1 MATLDDIMLS
11 IEAKDSASNV
21 FKNVGSNAQSM
32 ASTITNALNSANTGF
47 MNLSNVSNNLV
58 TSLSNGKT
66 AAQLLFDT
74 TSKAETNSV
83 LVNMM
88 SDSADAAANLNKHI
102 DDVTNT
108 SLVSMQ
114 NLIPAMNAFKTATGA
129 TDDQIYDATEGIAD
143 FGAKVLAQTGSVELS
158 EQAMMDLSKGIKG
171 ACASLDQYGITE
183 DALKR
188 TGKWSGDEKDIK
200 GYIAAVK
207 ELTGDTSA
215 LMETNE
221 GLDARLGKA
230 FSSAG
235 KKIGN
240 EFLPQIKD
248 VKKAFLEL
256 NSSTGGDLAA
266 GIIVAAQGVDMFSQ
280 GMAMAA
286 QTSQG
291 IKGIKDGFS
300 AVSDAVG
307 IATDWLKKFRE
318 AEEAASAVDIASGL
332 SGVSPEAIQEA
343 AAFGGGNV
351 SFKNS
356 PVDINDAEM
365 LQDMIDYQ
373 VASADGSLS
382 KMAVLEEKYENM
394 NLSANALKSESEIV
408 AEAVGD
414 IPDTKGI
421 SKLSKTT
428 EEVVEDAAGMS
439 KVGPKAASAGAG
451 MQASSGGL
459 SAISSGAM
467 SMLVPLLSIAV
478 VIAVMIPV
486 VTALAAEALLCV
498 KGIQMLVDALDFGGI
513 DINDDLEG
521 IKKIGELLLNLGIV
535 MAEMTFTAVVTGM
548 YNFVSGLF
556 LVVNPIQV
564 AVDQIKTV
572 VPIINQLGQVED
584 INDSIPG
591 KLEKLGKS
599 LQSISTATNAMT
611 STSVT
616 VGWGNFV
623 AWVFNFT
630 SSTDSISQAKDD
642 LVKAAEQINQLK
654 DLPEIDSGVA
664 SKLESIGKSLK
675 GVSDSFNALR
685 GIRDNVNWDSSIG
698 QLFKGVDIQT
708 ALTNVKTDITN
719 AANALKNFGDLPD
732 IPQDVGSK
740 LSKIGDSLKGVSDSL
755 NALRGM
761 RDNMNWDNAM
771 SQIFKGG
778 DIATTLTNVRNDLM
792 KAANVLNT
800 FNSLPDVQEGIA
812 TKVTRVADATKV
824 VGNAINV
831 MQGANIPDVTILNM
845 LPTKI
850 NTAKDVISKT
860 AAQLNT
866 LVSIQEIQ
874 PGTATKVTRVAD
886 ATKVVGNA
894 INVMQGANIPDA
906 GILSTLPS
914 KISAAKNV
922 VQKTA
927 AELIGLQSVQE
938 IPEGLY
944 TKVSRVGTSA
954 QNVGTAVSAIR
965 TIPQANEG
973 ISMKVQHAVNAV
985 KKTATELNKLSGTNV
1000 NDVGGILS
1008 SVRNA
1013 MEQLRSTLAS
1023 MGGSFQAS
1031 STGIGAGIKAGV
1043 VAGMAGLPGEV
1054 NNQASS
1060 AMSMFNATMSSG
1072 ATAAGNAARSAFQG
1086 SFKLADIASA
1096 EMNYAVQAVNN
1107 GSGALADACRQAA
1120 EKAVQAAKNGS
1131 GFASP
1136 GYVARMWGTEIGE
1149 YSVQKVLEGSSAL
1162 IRTVRDTARRVVDAW
1177 GTPNLGINTNLGMLS
1192 NIPTPQ
1198 SMQNMGLMGKI
1209 MPQMQNTDKTIIFNI
1224 TDGAFRL
1231 DARNLTQ
1238 TECQKIV
1245 TLGLEGIRQ
1254 VNDVNIKGV

>member
-32 ASTITNALNSANTGF
+32 ASTITNAINSANTGF

-129 TDDQIYDATEGIAD
+129 TDDQIYDATEDIAN
-143 FGAKVLAQTGSVELS
+143 FGAKVLAQTGSVEKS

-200 GYIAAVK
+200 GYMAAVK
-207 ELTGDTSA
+207 ELTGDTSE

-221 GLDARLGKA
+221 GLDARMGKA

-248 VKKAFLEL
+248 VKKAFLDL
-256 NSSTGGDLAA
+256 NASTGGDLAA
-266 GIIVAAQGVDMFSQ
+266 CIIVAAQGVDMFSQ
-280 GMAMAA
+280 GMTMAA

-300 AVSDAVG
+300 AVSDAVS
-307 IATDWLKKFRE
+307 IATDWVNKFRTASE
-318 AEEAASAVDIASGL
+318 TVDTVSSISPEISAAASHAGAG
-332 SGVSPEAIQEA
+332 
-343 AAFGGGNV
+343 FGYG
-351 SFKNS
+351 
-356 PVDINDAEM
+356 AE
-365 LQDMIDYQ
+365 
-373 VASADGSLS
+373 ST
-382 KMAVLEEKYENM
+382 LEEIEKYAGTYKDTEKQALELLDEAKDSASNIQKAESDVVNTTKNM
-394 NLSANALKSESEIV
+394 
-408 AEAVGD
+408 
-414 IPDTKGI
+414 
-421 SKLSKTT
+421 SKVTKTT
-428 EEVVEDAAGMS
+428 EEVVEDATKMS
-439 KVGPKAASAGAG
+439 GVGSKAASAGAG

-513 DINDDLEG
+513 DINDDLDG

-611 STSVT
+611 NTTVT

-623 AWVFNFT
+623 AWIFNFT

-664 SKLESIGKSLK
+664 SKLESVGKSLK
-675 GVSDSFNALR
+675 GVSDSFDALR

-771 SQIFKGG
+771 GQIFKGG

-800 FNSLPDVQEGIA
+800 FNGLPDVQDGIA

-860 AAQLNT
+860 ATQLNT

-906 GILSTLPS
+906 SILSTLPS

-927 AELIGLQSVQE
+927 TELIGLQSVQE

-1060 AMSMFNATMSSG
+1060 AMAMFNATMSSG
-1072 ATAAGNAARSAFQG
+1072 ATSAGNAARGAFQG
-1086 SFKLADIASA
+1086 SFKLGDIASA

-1120 EKAVQAAKNGS
+1120 EKAVQAAKQGS
-1131 GFASP
+1131 GHQSP
-1136 GYVARMWGTEIGE
+1136 GHIARMWGTEIGE
-1149 YSVQKVLEGSSAL
+1149 YSVQKILEGSSAL

-1177 GTPNLGINTNLGMLS
+1177 GTPNLGINTNFGMLS
-1192 NIPTPQ
+1192 DIPTPQ
-1198 SMQNMGLMGKI
+1198 AMQNMGLMGKI

-1254 VNDVNIKGV
+1254 VNDVNIRGV

>member
-32 ASTITNALNSANTGF
+32 ASTITNAINSANTGF

-88 SDSADAAANLNKHI
+88 SDSADAAARLNQHI

-129 TDDQIYDATEGIAD
+129 TDEQIYNATDGIAA

-171 ACASLDQYGITE
+171 ACASLDQYGITT

-188 TGKWSGDEKDIK
+188 TGLWNGEENDIQ
-200 GYIAAVK
+200 GYIAAVQQ
-207 ELTGDTSA
+207 LTGDTSA

-266 GIIVAAQGVDMFSQ
+266 GIIVAAQGIDMFSQ
-280 GMAMAA
+280 GMTVVA

-291 IKGIKDGFS
+291 IHGIADAFS
-300 AVSDAVG
+300 ATKDA
-307 IATDWLKKFRE
+307 ISLATDYLKKFRE
-318 AEEAASAVDIASGL
+318 AEEVASGAKIVGETTDISGL
-332 SGVSPEAIQEA
+332 IGGVSGAKDIGKVADEAE
-343 AAFGGGNV
+343 
-351 SFKNS
+351 
-356 PVDINDAEM
+356 DI
-365 LQDMIDYQ
+365 
-373 VASADGSLS
+373 
-382 KMAVLEEKYENM
+382 
-394 NLSANALKSESEIV
+394 
-408 AEAVGD
+408 
-414 IPDTKGI
+414 
-421 SKLSKTT
+421 
-428 EEVVEDAAGMS
+428 VEDASRMGAIGS
-439 KVGPKAASAGAG
+439 EAAVAGAE
-451 MQASSGGL
+451 MEAASGGL
-459 SAISSGAM
+459 SAISAGAM

-564 AVDQIKTV
+564 AVDRIKEV
-572 VPIINQLGQVED
+572 VPIINQLGQVGD
-584 INDSIPG
+584 IDDSIPG
-591 KLEKLGKS
+591 KLQKLGSS

-623 AWVFNFT
+623 AWVFNFG
-630 SSTDSISQAKDD
+630 SSVDAIAQAKND
-642 LVKAAEQINQLK
+642 LVKAADQINQLK

-664 SKLESIGKSLK
+664 SKLESVGKSLK

-685 GIRDNVNWDSSIG
+685 SIRDNVNWDAGIG
-698 QLFKGVDIQT
+698 QIFKGVDIGT
-708 ALTNVKTDITN
+708 ALSQVKADITN
-719 AANALKNFGDLPD
+719 AANALKDFGNLPD
-732 IPQDVGSK
+732 IPQEIGGK
-740 LSKIGDSLKGVSDSL
+740 LSKIGESLKGVSDSL
-755 NALRGM
+755 NALRSM

-771 SQIFKGG
+771 GQIFKGG
-778 DIATTLTNVRNDLM
+778 DIATTLTNVRNDLT
-792 KAANVLNT
+792 KAANILNT
-800 FNSLPDVQEGIA
+800 FNGIPDVQEGIA

-824 VGNAINV
+824 VGNAINA
-831 MQGANIPDVTILNM
+831 MIGANIPDVAILNM
-845 LPTKI
+845 LPTRI
-850 NTAKDVISKT
+850 SAAKDVISKT
-860 AAQLNT
+860 ATQLNT
-866 LVSIQEIQ
+866 LISIQEIQ

-894 INVMQGANIPDA
+894 IHVMQGANIPDA
-906 GILSTLPS
+906 GIISTLPA
-914 KISAAKNV
+914 KISAAKSV

-927 AELIGLQSVQE
+927 TELVGLQNIQQ
-938 IPEGLY
+938 IPDGLY

-954 QNVGTAVSAIR
+954 KNVGTAVSAIR
-965 TIPQANEG
+965 SIPQVNPG
-973 ISMKVQHAVNAV
+973 VSNQIKNAVTAV
-985 KKTATELNKLSGTNV
+985 KKTATELNKLSGANV

-1013 MEQLRSTLAS
+1013 LNQLRSTLAS

-1031 STGIGAGIKAGV
+1031 AQGIGAGIKAGV
-1043 VAGMAGLPGEV
+1043 VSGMSGLPGEV
-1054 NNQASS
+1054 NAQASA
-1060 AMSMFNATMSSG
+1060 AMSAFQGTMTSG
-1072 ATAAGNAARSAFQG
+1072 ASAAGNSARGAFQG

-1107 GSGALADACRQAA
+1107 GAGALADACRRAA
-1120 EKAVQAAKNGS
+1120 EQAVEAAKQG
-1131 GFASP
+1131 ADHRSP
-1136 GYVARMWGTEIGE
+1136 GAIARMWGQEIGE
-1149 YSVQKVLEGSSAL
+1149 YSVQKVMEGSSAL
-1162 IRTVRDTARRVVDAW
+1162 IRTIRDTSRRVVDAW
-1177 GTPNLGINTNLGMLS
+1177 GTPNLGVSTDIGMLN

-1224 TDGAFRL
+1224 ADGAFKL

-1245 TLGLEGIRQ
+1245 TLGLEGMTQIQ
-1254 VNDVNIKGV
+1254 DVNIRGV